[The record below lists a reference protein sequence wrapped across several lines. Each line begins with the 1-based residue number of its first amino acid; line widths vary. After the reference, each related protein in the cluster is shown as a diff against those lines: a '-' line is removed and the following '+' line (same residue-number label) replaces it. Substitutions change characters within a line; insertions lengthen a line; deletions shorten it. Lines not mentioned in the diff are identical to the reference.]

1 MGCTNTKAKAPPKT
15 KGPEQIKKDK
25 YGRPMHRPRGSPF
38 TQMEMLYQNMAAMAE
53 LSARDPDQFIK
64 LTKQA
69 DVKDFSKYVGFDLA
83 SHRDIMLQSSRQILS
98 TADWN
103 PLTFSLLIHQQP
115 DLRDYILNT
124 CIFVPQMLAIGLP
137 ATSVANVRNWT
148 EDELI
153 DGQIKTLLLLVEDNS
168 ANFGFILNKFSH
180 FLSEK
185 LLRKLI
191 PKVAQTE
198 NGP

>member
-1 MGCTNTKAKAPPKT
+1 
-15 KGPEQIKKDK
+15 
-25 YGRPMHRPRGSPF
+25 
-38 TQMEMLYQNMAAMAE
+38 
-53 LSARDPDQFIK
+53 
-64 LTKQA
+64 
-69 DVKDFSKYVGFDLA
+69 
-83 SHRDIMLQSSRQILS
+83 
-98 TADWN
+98 
-103 PLTFSLLIHQQP
+103 
-115 DLRDYILNT
+115 
-124 CIFVPQMLAIGLP
+124 MLAIGLP

-191 PKVAQTE
+191 PKVA
-198 NGP
+198 

>member
-1 MGCTNTKAKAPPKT
+1 
-15 KGPEQIKKDK
+15 
-25 YGRPMHRPRGSPF
+25 
-38 TQMEMLYQNMAAMAE
+38 
-53 LSARDPDQFIK
+53 
-64 LTKQA
+64 
-69 DVKDFSKYVGFDLA
+69 
-83 SHRDIMLQSSRQILS
+83 
-98 TADWN
+98 
-103 PLTFSLLIHQQP
+103 
-115 DLRDYILNT
+115 
-124 CIFVPQMLAIGLP
+124 MLAIGLP
-137 ATSVANVRNWT
+137 ATSVANVRNRT

-153 DGQIKTLLLLVEDNS
+153 NGQIKTLLLLVEDNS